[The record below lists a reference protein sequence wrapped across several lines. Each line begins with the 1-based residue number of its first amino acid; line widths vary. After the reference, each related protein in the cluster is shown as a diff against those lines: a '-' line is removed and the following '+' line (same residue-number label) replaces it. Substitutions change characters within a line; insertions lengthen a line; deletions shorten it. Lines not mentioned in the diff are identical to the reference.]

1 MDGNPTP
8 LARPLLSCRG
18 VSVDYVVGNLN
29 ARACNRVTLDIH
41 PGETVGLAGESG
53 CGKSTFAFA
62 ITRMHNA
69 PALISEGEI
78 LFEGRD
84 VLKMS
89 DRDLRAFRWKE
100 TAMVFQSAMNALNPV
115 ITIGEQLI
123 DVILA
128 HQDISRD
135 AAWARGEELLETVGI
150 AKSRMT
156 SFAHQLSGGMRQRV
170 VIAIAL
176 VLRPKLIVMDEPTT
190 ALDVVVEREI
200 MDELQDLKER
210 YGFAILFI
218 SHDLGLMGEICDRI
232 GIMYAGNLVELGE
245 ARQVLEQP
253 RHPYTKGLVGS
264 FPTIHGPK
272 TRLHGIPGNPVN
284 LLQLPQGCNF
294 QSRCTACISRCQTDE
309 PRLLTVAQ
317 VPPHLAACHLVSAA
331 TEADTRVVEEATS

>member
-1 MDGNPTP
+1 MDGTLIPKTE
-8 LARPLLSCRG
+8 PLLSCKG
-18 VSVDYVVGNLN
+18 VSVDYVTAAGN
-29 ARACNRVTLDIH
+29 ARACNQMTLDIH

-53 CGKSTFAFA
+53 CGKSTLAFA

-84 VLKMS
+84 VLKM
-89 DRDLRAFRWKE
+89 DEEALRKFRWSE

-115 ITIGEQLI
+115 ITIGAQLT

-128 HQDISRD
+128 HKNVTP
-135 AAWARGEELLETVGI
+135 AEAHARGEELLEIVGI
-150 AKSRMT
+150 SKSRMT
-156 SFAHQLSGGMRQRV
+156 SYPHQLSGGMRQRV

-176 VLRPKLIVMDEPTT
+176 ILRPKLIVMDEPTT

-200 MDELQDLKER
+200 MDELYQLKEE

-232 GIMYAGNLVELGE
+232 GIMYAGNLVELSDAKE
-245 ARQVLEQP
+245 ILENPQ
-253 RHPYTKGLVGS
+253 HPYTAGLVSS

-272 TRLHGIPGNPVN
+272 ERLFGIPGNPVN
-284 LLQLPQGCNF
+284 LLNLPQGCNF
-294 QSRCTACISRCQTDE
+294 QDRCTKCFAPCKLTD
-309 PRLLTVAQ
+309 PQLQQ
-317 VPPHLAACHLVSAA
+317 VGADPLHFAACHLHDQSPEDA
-331 TEADTRVVEEATS
+331 T